1 MARPRSS
8 AAPATR
14 RQAQVQSKDR
24 ATSSVAAR
32 RAVLKRIKDE
42 GVEHVLFW
50 FTDLEGH
57 LKSFA
62 ITPNEMEGALDD
74 GMGFDGSSITG
85 FNRIEESDMVAIP
98 DPATFELMPRP
109 VDDHGHELGSK
120 VGRMIC
126 DVVKPDGT
134 PYEGDPRYILKLAL
148 ERMKKMGFDT
158 FNVGPELEY
167 FLFEDDKG
175 TETIDE
181 GGYFAMTVQDAAT
194 EVRNDTIA
202 ALESV
207 GIQIEYHH
215 HEVAPSQHEIDMR
228 YDDALAMADKTMT
241 YRIVV
246 KEVAAWHGYYATF
259 MPKPLFGENGSG
271 MHTHMSLFTG
281 GRNQFF
287 DGKDP
292 NNLSDTA
299 KSFIAGLLV
308 HAREL
313 SAVLAQ
319 WVNSYKRLVPGYEA
333 PVYVAW
339 SQRNRSALIR
349 IPLYKPGSEQATR
362 AEIRCP
368 DPACNPYLAFAS
380 LLHAGLEG
388 IERGYKLPAEMTTNL
403 YRLSDEERVEQGVE
417 ALPGSLGEAI
427 EAFAASELLQKAL
440 GEHIFPRYVEL
451 KRAEWDEYRT
461 QVSQWELDRYLA
473 AL

>member
-1 MARPRSS
+1 M
-8 AAPATR
+8 
-14 RQAQVQSKDR
+14 
-24 ATSSVAAR
+24 
-32 RAVLKRIKDE
+32 KRIKDE

-62 ITPNEMEGALDD
+62 ITPSEMEGALND

-98 DPATFELMPRP
+98 DPATFEIMPRP
-109 VDDHGHELGSK
+109 VDDHGHALGSK

-126 DVVKPDGT
+126 DVVKPDGS

-194 EVRNDTIA
+194 EVRNDTIT

-207 GIQIEYHH
+207 GIEIEYHH

-271 MHTHMSLFTG
+271 MHTHMSLFKG

-287 DGKDP
+287 DAKDP
-292 NNLSDTA
+292 NHLSDTA

-368 DPACNPYLAFAS
+368 DPACNPYLAFAA

-388 IERGYKLPAEMTTNL
+388 IEQGYELPAEMTTNL

-427 EAFAASELLQKAL
+427 EAFAASELLEKAL

-451 KRAEWDEYRT
+451 KRNEWDEYRT
-461 QVSQWELDRYLA
+461 QVSQWELDRYLK